1 MFHTSSSNHRLPPF
15 LLPDDLARS
24 HSHKTTHEDD
34 EHHNELASN
43 NEPLHVVAAVRELA
57 ALEGDRVGGGVLGL
71 VSGLRK
77 EEKRKEE

>member
-1 MFHTSSSNHRLPPF
+1 
-15 LLPDDLARS
+15 
-24 HSHKTTHEDD
+24 
-34 EHHNELASN
+34 LASN

-57 ALEGDRVGGGVLGL
+57 ALEADRVGGGVLGL

>member
-1 MFHTSSSNHRLPPF
+1 M
-15 LLPDDLARS
+15 
-24 HSHKTTHEDD
+24 
-34 EHHNELASN
+34 ASN

-77 EEKRKEE
+77 EEKSERKREEKGEREQREGTERRKKRE